1 MAQSRVDTTPRAT
14 FVYPDSQPAELAPLP
29 PAQAIQIL
37 PPAQV
42 QIEDVLEGRIRA
54 IERTS
59 PLIQAQAFT
68 LKYAGLTIIL
78 AILAAGLVW
87 YAALPAPVFLLL
99 FGGMSTLGY
108 FALGWLEAGHT
119 SFGVERLRLREGA
132 KVLRHKIDA
141 DTEVQ
146 LAQIELQASILE
158 AQKEYNRQQDERLQA
173 RISAQLVRHET
184 PQGTANMLASYLPPD
199 YATGSVAA
207 VSPEVDT
214 TLTPPGYTVAKP
226 AHVAY
231 RHELEVPS
239 FLREKTQ
246 RRVRDE
252 ARRTLT
258 DFVASLYARDESGS
272 WLHLHED
279 GRIRRN
285 VKTPMSARSGLAAP
299 VREQIDA
306 ILRELNA
313 CGVWLIR
320 YDEDQRLYRL
330 NLDRYPAPDMAVD
343 AIGDVPTQRL
353 M

>member
-1 MAQSRVDTTPRAT
+1 MAQQSRVDATPRAT

-37 PPAQV
+37 PPAQIA
-42 QIEDVLEGRIRA
+42 IEDVLEGRIRA

-68 LKYAGLTIIL
+68 LKYAGLSIIL

-87 YAALPAPVFLLL
+87 YAALPAPLFLVI
-99 FGGMSTLGY
+99 FGGMSFAGYWLLG
-108 FALGWLEAGHT
+108 LTEAQHT

-132 KVLRHKIDA
+132 KVLRRKIDA
-141 DTEVQ
+141 DENVS
-146 LAQIELQASILE
+146 LAQIDLQAQILE
-158 AQKEYNRQQDERLQA
+158 AQREYNRAQDERLQA
-173 RISAQLVRHET
+173 RIQAQLARHET
-184 PQGTANMLASYLPPD
+184 AQSSSNMVATYVPDD

-214 TLTPPGYTVAKP
+214 TLTPPGYVEE
-226 AHVAY
+226 
-231 RHELEVPS
+231 R
-239 FLREKTQ
+239 TQ

-258 DFVASLYARDESGS
+258 AFVATLYQENDAGL
-272 WLHLHED
+272 WINLHGD

-285 VKTPMSARSGLAAP
+285 VKAPMSARSGVSAP
-299 VREQIDA
+299 VREQIGA
-306 ILRELNA
+306 ILRELDS
-313 CGVWLIR
+313 CGVWLLR
-320 YDEDQRLYRL
+320 YDEAQRLYRL

-343 AIGDVPTQRL
+343 AVGDVPTQRL